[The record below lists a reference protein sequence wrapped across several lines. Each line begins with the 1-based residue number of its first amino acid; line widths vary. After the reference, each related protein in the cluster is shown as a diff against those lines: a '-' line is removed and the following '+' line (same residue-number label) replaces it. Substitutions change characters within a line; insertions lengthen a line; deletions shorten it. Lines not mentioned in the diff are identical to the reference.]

1 MSSDRAIWLRWL
13 NLSFLVLYPIA
24 WTAPLAYAGFLPFFR
39 GSELTILGGIR
50 DLLHTDI
57 FLALIVATL
66 AVIAPFLKT
75 MLMAAAQFGMVRDAR
90 LMVLVIIMGKLSM
103 ADVFLIALY
112 IVVIKGVGV
121 GHVTIGWGLYL
132 FTVLT
137 LASLFIA
144 FVHQRQVK
152 A

>member
-1 MSSDRAIWLRWL
+1 MAGWPAALRWL
-13 NLSFLVLYPIA
+13 NLSFLVLYPVS
-24 WTAPLAYAGFLPFFR
+24 WSAPLAYAGFLPFFR
-39 GSELTILGGIR
+39 GSELTILAGIR
-50 DLLHTDI
+50 DLYDTDI

-75 MLMAAAQFGMVRDAR
+75 ILLSAAQFGMVRDAR
-90 LMVLVIIMGKLSM
+90 LMVLISVAGKLSM

-132 FTVLT
+132 FTALT
-137 LASLFIA
+137 LASLAMTFI
-144 FVHQRQVK
+144 QRREM
-152 A
+152 AS